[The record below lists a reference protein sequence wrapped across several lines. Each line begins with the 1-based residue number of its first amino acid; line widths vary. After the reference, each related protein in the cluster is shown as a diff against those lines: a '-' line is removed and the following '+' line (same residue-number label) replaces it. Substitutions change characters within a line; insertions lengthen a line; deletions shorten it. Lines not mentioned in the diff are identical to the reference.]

1 MDIYTVNPSTLQPE
15 ALIENYESM
24 VWSERYSSYGDFKLT
39 VLDGN
44 PILGDLKSRIYL
56 RSSVS
61 DKLMLVETIKPKP
74 QVRGKNLIEVTG
86 RSMEHYLMYRSSL
99 SYAAQDVEKVS
110 GSAGAIIR
118 YIVNR
123 YCVDPSTAG
132 ANNIITGLTVAP
144 EISGDYIIL
153 YIERKDI
160 YSIAKEISDANG
172 LGFYINNSL
181 VFGVYKGIDYSTPG
195 GANYV
200 EYSEDTGYLKNTSNL
215 ESIANYKN
223 HARMIGNKA
232 TIDVYPE
239 GMSPQPTGIDRRT
252 IVVQAKD
259 IGPDGT
265 TTIAEDQAALT
276 LRGRQILSDVNN
288 KYFKMVDGEFRFD
301 SDSAYLSLGNVI
313 SLKDLSGVRVP
324 SRITEIIHSMDAT
337 GYKVTPT
344 FEAI

>member
-1 MDIYTVNPSTLQPE
+1 MDIYTVNPSTLAPDGV
-15 ALIENYESM
+15 IDKYETM
-24 VWSERYSSYGDFKLT
+24 IWTDRYSSFGDFQLT
-39 VLDGN
+39 VLDSE
-44 PILGDLKSRIYL
+44 PLVSDLRGRTYL

-61 DKLMLVETIKPKP
+61 NKLMLVETIKPKK
-74 QVRGKNLIEVTG
+74 QVRGRNLIEITG

-99 SYAAQDVEKVS
+99 SYAAQDAEKVS

-123 YCVDPSTAG
+123 YCVDPATAG
-132 ANNIITGLTVAP
+132 ANNVITGLTVAP
-144 EISGDYIIL
+144 EITGDYIIL

-172 LGFYINNSL
+172 LGFYIDTNL
-181 VFGVYKGIDYSTPG
+181 VFGVYKGTDFSVPG
-195 GANYV
+195 VGTYV
-200 EYSEDTGYLKNTSNL
+200 EYSEDTGDLKNTSNL

-232 TIDVYPE
+232 TIDVYPA

-265 TTIAEDQAALT
+265 TTIAQDQAALT
-276 LRGRQILSDVNN
+276 LRGREILSDINN
-288 KYFKMVDGEFRFD
+288 KYFRMVDGEFRPD
-301 SDSAYLSLGNVI
+301 GDDTYLSLGNVI
-313 SLKDLSGVRVP
+313 SLKDLSGVRAP

-337 GYKVTPT
+337 GYKITPT